1 MRKLI
6 LSFMLGFSAL
16 AATQNAQEIYIRES
30 GEYYWGEA
38 AARTQEEARAVAVDN
53 LVKSISVTVQSSFEN
68 KVVEKDGELD
78 EKVQVIMRSYAGA
91 TLRNVETLSSRSD
104 GRIRVF
110 AYLSKAEVEKI
121 FAERRRLAYELYQS
135 GERQRLAANVRGA
148 LKQYYFAM
156 LLLRS
161 LPDVMV
167 TVESVNLT
175 VTLPEKINQV
185 LANIAFDLQKDES
198 LGEKARQ
205 LTFDVTLNDQPVQLL
220 DFTFWDGDRQ
230 VNVGARDGVATLA
243 LYGSSIGFSTLDAQ
257 IKYEYYESR
266 GEVPAVQD
274 LWEAVARPDF
284 WQQSR
289 KKIGLKLSF
298 KEKLTHALTGSRGS
312 EIRLSIPDRFA
323 STEMP
328 LEQVAGSI
336 RDFQTGL
343 RSSGDTLGAMVEDT
357 FLSNKFTNFLRY
369 GRPELQDNFVNAV
382 LQPTWHGVEVRRL
395 PVILHYP
402 TLNRQNTEYLVF
414 DADSNGVG
422 MDFNTSLNQSVYE
435 QFVENDRFVD
445 EWLQRQTILKFM
457 EKYRTAYLAR
467 NLEMIN
473 QMFAENALI
482 IVGRVIREKPPG
494 PDQPRYRQIGDQPD
508 IEYLRYTK
516 KAYLARQKAIF
527 NSQEDLLIEFNSF
540 RIMRK
545 EGTKNVYGVELR
557 QNYASTTYADEGYL
571 FLLIDFNG
579 SDPLIYVRSWQP
591 EEWRPE
597 QLIRAANFKIH

>member
-6 LSFMLGFSAL
+6 LFSMVGFGVL
-16 AATQNAQEIYIRES
+16 AGMQNTEEIYIRES

-38 AARTQEEARAVAVDN
+38 TARTQEEARAVAVDN
-53 LVKSISVTVQSSFEN
+53 LVKSISVTVQSSFED

-91 TLRNVETLSSRSD
+91 TLRNVETLTSRSND
-104 GRIRVF
+104 RIRIF
-110 AYLSKAEVEKI
+110 AYLSKSEVEKI

-167 TVESVNLT
+167 TVEGVNLT
-175 VTLPEKINQV
+175 ITLPEKINQIF
-185 LANIAFDLQKDES
+185 ANIAFDLRTDES
-198 LGEKARQ
+198 ISDKERQ
-205 LTFDVTLNDQPVQLL
+205 LTFDVTLNNQPVRLL

-243 LYGSSIGFSTLDAQ
+243 LYGSSIGFSALDAQ

-289 KKIGLKLSF
+289 KKVTLKLSLTD
-298 KEKLTHALTGSRGS
+298 KLRRTLSKSPGH
-312 EIRLSIPDRFA
+312 EIRLNIPERFA
-323 STEMP
+323 TADMP
-328 LEQVAGSI
+328 QEQVAWSI

-343 RSSGDTLGAMVEDT
+343 RSDGDSLGAIGEDV
-357 FLSNKFTNFLRY
+357 FLTEKLANFLRY
-369 GRPELQDNFVNAV
+369 GRPELRDNFVDAV
-382 LQPTWHGVEVRRL
+382 LQPTWHGVEVRRI

-402 TLNRQNTEYLVF
+402 TLNRQNTEYLVL
-414 DADSNGVG
+414 DADSTGAAV
-422 MDFNTSLNQSVYE
+422 DFNTALNQSVYK
-435 QFVENDRFVD
+435 QFVENDRFVE
-445 EWLQRQTILKFM
+445 EWLQRQTIMKFM

-482 IVGRVIREKPPG
+482 IVGRVIKEKPPG
-494 PDQPRYRQIGDQPD
+494 PDQPQYRQIGDQPG
-508 IEYLRYTK
+508 IEYLRFTK
-516 KAYLARQKAIF
+516 REYLARQKAIF

-545 EGTKNVYGVELR
+545 EGAKNVYGVELR

-579 SDPLIYVRSWQP
+579 QDPLIYVRSWQP

-597 QLIRAANFKIH
+597 QLIK